1 MVLLVIQVERN
12 KYFVYLSKE
21 MNNNMNGRTIT
32 YQQHNLMKRLKWVQ
46 DHGDLNGATAK
57 RADNL
62 HRLFLY
68 PAMMVPMTQ
77 SLIIEAILEDLPRN
91 AMAIDPYMGSA
102 TSLMSCMEYG
112 LGIYGQDINP
122 LAVLIAQ
129 AKISSFDIKLI
140 EEVFNKL
147 MLDIKNDTSD
157 SINIDF
163 PGIDKWFTK
172 QVQINLSKIR
182 RNIQNI
188 KDKNIR
194 KLFWVIMSEV
204 IRIDSNDR
212 TSTFKLHQRTNEDI
226 SKRIVDVIGDFETLC
241 KRGISDITLFRNK
254 LIENNLIENNIYIK
268 PHHICWGNTVE
279 KINSDL
285 KFDLL
290 ISSPPYGDNHTTV
303 TYGQHSY
310 LQLQWIDPLDLDSL
324 IDYDYLRSTQ
334 EIDRQSLGGRI
345 DSKEIAIKLSEIL
358 NTSPSLKEFYE
369 GLPIK
374 ERPLY
379 NKTIS
384 FIQDFEKSL
393 DIIIRSMKEK
403 AFYVWTIGNRN
414 VNKREIPNDKILIDL
429 MKSRG
434 IELIFNV
441 ERDILNKKQS
451 KRNRSSRTMEKERIL
466 IFQRQ

>member
-1 MVLLVIQVERN
+1 
-12 KYFVYLSKE
+12 
-21 MNNNMNGRTIT
+21 MNGTA
-32 YQQHNLMKRLKWVQ
+32 YQQSELMRRLKWVQ
-46 DHGDLNGATAK
+46 DYGDLNGMTAK

-68 PAMMVPMTQ
+68 PAMMVPVTQ
-77 SLIIEAILEDLPRN
+77 SLIIEAISGNLPIN

-129 AKISSFDIKLI
+129 AKISSFDIELI
-140 EEVFNKL
+140 TNTLEEL
-147 MLDIKNDTSD
+147 MSRIKADSSD
-157 SINIDF
+157 SINVNF

-172 QVQINLSKIR
+172 QVQIDLSKIR
-182 RNIQNI
+182 RNIQNVNN
-188 KDKNIR
+188 KDIR

-212 TSTFKLHQRTNEDI
+212 TSTFKLHRRAEEDI
-226 SKRIVDVIGDFETLC
+226 SKRTVNVISDFETLC
-241 KRGISDITLFRNK
+241 KRGILDITLFRNK
-254 LIENNLIENNIYIK
+254 LDNSKLLQNNIYIK
-268 PHHICWGNTVE
+268 PNTICWGNTTE
-279 KINSDL
+279 KIHSDL

-290 ISSPPYGDNHTTV
+290 VSSPPYGDNHTTV

-310 LQLQWIDPLDLDSL
+310 LQLQWIDSSDLDFS

-345 DSKEIAIKLSEIL
+345 DSKELTKKLSEIL
-358 NTSPSLKEFYE
+358 NNIPSLKEFYDN
-369 GLPIK
+369 LPHQ

-393 DIIIRSMKEK
+393 DVIVRSMKEE

-429 MKSRG
+429 MRNKG
-434 IELIFNV
+434 VDLIFNV
-441 ERDILNKKQS
+441 EREILNKKQS
-451 KRNRSSRTMEKERIL
+451 KRNRSSKTMEKERIL
-466 IFQRQ
+466 IFQRQY

>member
-1 MVLLVIQVERN
+1 
-12 KYFVYLSKE
+12 
-21 MNNNMNGRTIT
+21 MNGIA
-32 YQQHNLMKRLKWVQ
+32 YQQSELMRRLKWVQ
-46 DHGDLNGATAK
+46 DYGDLNGMTAK

-68 PAMMVPMTQ
+68 PAMMVPVTQ
-77 SLIIEAILEDLPRN
+77 SLIIEALSGNLPIN

-129 AKISSFDIKLI
+129 AKISSFDIELI
-140 EEVFNKL
+140 TNTLEEL
-147 MLDIKNDTSD
+147 MSRIKADSSD
-157 SINIDF
+157 SINVNF

-172 QVQINLSKIR
+172 QVQIDLSKIR
-182 RNIQNI
+182 RNIQNVNN
-188 KDKNIR
+188 KDIR

-212 TSTFKLHQRTNEDI
+212 TSTFKLHRRAEEDI
-226 SKRIVDVIGDFETLC
+226 SKRVVDVISDFETLC
-241 KRGISDITLFRNK
+241 KRGILDITLFRNK
-254 LIENNLIENNIYIK
+254 LDNSKLLQNNIYIK
-268 PHHICWGNTVE
+268 PNTICWGNTAE
-279 KINSDL
+279 KIHSDL

-290 ISSPPYGDNHTTV
+290 VSSPPYGDNHTTV

-310 LQLQWIDPLDLDSL
+310 LQLQWIDSSDLDFS

-345 DSKEIAIKLSEIL
+345 DSKELTKKLSEIL
-358 NTSPSLKEFYE
+358 NNIPSLKEFYDN
-369 GLPIK
+369 LPHQ

-393 DIIIRSMKEK
+393 DVIVRSMKEK

-429 MKSRG
+429 MRNKG
-434 IELIFNV
+434 VDLIFNV
-441 ERDILNKKQS
+441 EREILNKKQS
-451 KRNRSSRTMEKERIL
+451 KRNRSSKTMEKERIL
-466 IFQRQ
+466 IFQRQY

>member
-1 MVLLVIQVERN
+1 
-12 KYFVYLSKE
+12 
-21 MNNNMNGRTIT
+21 MNDHTT
-32 YQQHNLMKRLKWVQ
+32 YQQPDLMSRLKWVQ
-46 DHGDLNGATAK
+46 EHGDLNGATAK

-68 PAMMVPMTQ
+68 PAMMVPITQ
-77 SLIIEAILEDLPRN
+77 SLIIEAILDDLPHN
-91 AMAIDPYMGSA
+91 ALAIDPYMGSA

-112 LGIYGQDINP
+112 LGVFGQDINP

-129 AKISSFDIKLI
+129 AKISSFNTELI
-140 EEVFNKL
+140 TDSLNEL
-147 MLDIKNDTSD
+147 MLCIKKDISNSVN
-157 SINIDF
+157 INF

-172 QVQINLSKIR
+172 QVQIDLSKIR

-188 KDKNIR
+188 KNKDIR

-212 TSTFKLHQRTNEDI
+212 TSTFKLHQRADEDI
-226 SKRIVDVIGDFETLC
+226 SKRIVDVIGDFEILC
-241 KRGISDITLFRNK
+241 KRAILDINLFRDK
-254 LIENNLIENNIYIK
+254 LDERQLINNIYIK
-268 PHHICWGNTVE
+268 PHSICWGNTAE

-290 ISSPPYGDNHTTV
+290 ISSPPYGDNLTTV

-324 IDYDYLRSTQ
+324 IDYDYLKSTQ

-345 DSKEIAIKLSEIL
+345 DSKRIVTRLSETL
-358 NTSPSLKEFYE
+358 NNIPSLKAFYD
-369 GLPIK
+369 GLPVT

-384 FIQDFEKSL
+384 FIQDFERSL
-393 DIIIRSMKEK
+393 SVIIRSMKDK

-429 MKSRG
+429 MRNNG

-451 KRNRSSRTMEKERIL
+451 KRNRSSKTMEKERIL
-466 IFQRQ
+466 IFQRR

>member
-1 MVLLVIQVERN
+1 
-12 KYFVYLSKE
+12 
-21 MNNNMNGRTIT
+21 MNGTA
-32 YQQHNLMKRLKWVQ
+32 YQQSELMRRLKWVQ
-46 DHGDLNGATAK
+46 DYGDLNGMTAK

-68 PAMMVPMTQ
+68 PAMMVPVTQ
-77 SLIIEAILEDLPRN
+77 SLIIEAISGNLPIN

-129 AKISSFDIKLI
+129 AKISSFDIELI
-140 EEVFNKL
+140 TNTLEEL
-147 MLDIKNDTSD
+147 MSRIKADSSD
-157 SINIDF
+157 SINVNF

-172 QVQINLSKIR
+172 QVQIDLSKIR
-182 RNIQNI
+182 RNIQNVNN
-188 KDKNIR
+188 KDIR

-212 TSTFKLHQRTNEDI
+212 ISTFKLHRRAEEDI
-226 SKRIVDVIGDFETLC
+226 SKRTVNVISDFETLC
-241 KRGISDITLFRNK
+241 KRGILDITLFRNK
-254 LIENNLIENNIYIK
+254 LDNSKLLQNNIYIK
-268 PHHICWGNTVE
+268 PNTICWGNTTE
-279 KINSDL
+279 KIHSDL

-290 ISSPPYGDNHTTV
+290 VSSPPYGDNHTTV

-310 LQLQWIDPLDLDSL
+310 LQLQWIDSSDLDFS

-345 DSKEIAIKLSEIL
+345 DSKELTKKLTEIL
-358 NTSPSLKEFYE
+358 NNIPSLKEFYDN
-369 GLPIK
+369 LPHQ

-393 DIIIRSMKEK
+393 DVIVRSMKEK

-429 MKSRG
+429 MRNKG
-434 IELIFNV
+434 VDLIFNV
-441 ERDILNKKQS
+441 EREILNKKQS
-451 KRNRSSRTMEKERIL
+451 KRNRSSKTMEKERIL
-466 IFQRQ
+466 IFQRQY